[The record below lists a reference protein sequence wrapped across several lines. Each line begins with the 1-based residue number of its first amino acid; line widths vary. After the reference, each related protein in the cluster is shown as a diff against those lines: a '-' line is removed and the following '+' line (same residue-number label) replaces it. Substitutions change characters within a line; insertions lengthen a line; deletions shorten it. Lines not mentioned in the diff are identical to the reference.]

1 MGLRVTLTDGVT
13 IWPGSSEWS
22 AAGPGDCDLCGAYT
36 EDRALFAGRL
46 RRWGLCGVCMHRV
59 MNKQQDTLEGV
70 HEMGTR
76 LLVMRRARRP
86 AT

>member
-46 RRWGLCGVCMHRV
+46 RRWGLCVVCVYRV
-59 MNKQQDTLEGV
+59 IDEHPETLEHV
-70 HEMGTR
+70 REMGEGS
-76 LLVMRRARRP
+76 